1 MVTAEKT
8 RAGKSSQSLPAIRIN
23 RDALLPDDYTPI
35 PLRPVERADATDR
48 WRAHEYMR
56 SSQAR
61 LEGEESRAD
70 ELSRLGMDSMVVRHV

>member
-1 MVTAEKT
+1 MIAEPT
-8 RAGKSSQSLPAIRIN
+8 RAARSSSQIQALRIN
-23 RDALLPDDYTPI
+23 RDRLLPDDYTPI
-35 PLRPVERADATDR
+35 PLQPVERADATDR